1 MNKQVV
7 LQSKNPFIVSST
19 MGIEM
24 EDDQIIFYPD
34 EGRFYLDNVEDAKKL
49 RDMLNVWIAYQE
61 L

>member
-1 MNKQVV
+1 MKKRIT
-7 LQSKNPFIVSST
+7 LRSKNPFILSPT

-34 EGRFYLDNVEDAKKL
+34 EGRFYLDSVEEAKKL
-49 RDMLNVWIAYQE
+49 RDMLNVWIAYKE